1 MVVSLTHKQVLKS
14 IVFPVYAVPREDFYW
29 EDGLL
34 LLDNLVI
41 DDQNQVGDTLGKRRL
56 QSPHKLKKLNK
67 TYEEFLDL
75 VRENPSILIDSRGF
89 IFSYLKTKMQNVK
102 SHKIKKK
109 EQKDTHTRIWLHGV
123 NFAFIVSSPPIGKD
137 WAQVLY
143 LNKWPW
149 LLYDFSED
157 REKDTKR
164 MI

>member
-1 MVVSLTHKQVLKS
+1 MVISLTHKQVLKS
-14 IVFPVYAVPREDFYW
+14 VVFPVHTLPREEVYW

-34 LLDNLVI
+34 LLDNLVV
-41 DDQNQVGDTLGKRRL
+41 DDRNQKGDTLGKRRL

-75 VRENPSILIDSRGF
+75 VRENPTTLIDTNGLV
-89 IFSYLKTKMQNVK
+89 FSYRKTKWQTLK

-109 EQKDTHTRIWLHGV
+109 ELKDTHTRIWLHGV
-123 NFAFIVSSPPIGKD
+123 NFAFIVSSPPVGKD

-157 REKDTKR
+157 REKDAKR